1 MKLTFVALL
10 AAAVCVGAEPFVI
23 KGPSVPLWKGD
34 APGSEGKSA
43 PERWIAG
50 AQPDAFH
57 RVTDIHRPSINVYL
71 PPKATATGTA
81 FVVMPGGGHRYL
93 VMDLEG
99 EFVANK
105 LNEMGIAAFVLK
117 SRLAR
122 ADGSA
127 YKADVESLA
136 DVQRAVRLVRSRAE
150 EWGVDPKRVGVMGFS
165 AGGHLA
171 ALAENRFDAG
181 NAGSA
186 DPVERQSSR
195 PDFAVLAY
203 PGMVSTATF
212 TAGKDAPPTFI
223 FVNSDDA
230 LSTASGEYFL
240 AMKKAGASVEFHVF
254 RRGGHGVGMTG
265 RSAEFAGMPES
276 RWPELMREW
285 MRDLGLL
292 APAVH

>member
-1 MKLTFVALL
+1 
-10 AAAVCVGAEPFVI
+10 
-23 KGPSVPLWKGD
+23 
-34 APGSEGKSA
+34 
-43 PERWIAG
+43 
-50 AQPDAFH
+50 
-57 RVTDIHRPSINVYL
+57 VTVYL
-71 PPKATATGTA
+71 PPKEKATGA
-81 FVVMPGGGHRYL
+81 AYVVMPGGGHRYL

-105 LNEMGIAAFVLK
+105 LNEMSVAAFVLK

-122 ADGSA
+122 ADGST
-127 YKADVESLA
+127 YKAEVESLA

-150 EWGVDPKRVGVMGFS
+150 EWRVDPKRVGVMGFS

-181 NAGSA
+181 NAGSG

-203 PGMVSTATF
+203 PGMVSAGTL
-212 TAGKDAPPTFI
+212 TAGKEVPPTFI

-240 AMKKAGASVEFHVF
+240 ALKKAGVSVEMHVF
-254 RRGGHGVGMTG
+254 RRGGHGAGMTG

-276 RWPELMREW
+276 RWPGLMQEW

-292 APAVH
+292 R